1 MSDRPS
7 RILAAFA
14 IGTTWERVPPETV
27 HEVRRR
33 ILDSL
38 GTAFAALDEG
48 APTAARRYALARP
61 GASTVWGTEARADP
75 EAAGFAN
82 GVAVRCLDHNDTY
95 LSREPLH
102 PSDAIAALL
111 ALAEARDLPPREL
124 LRAIAIAY
132 EIGVSLCDAASL
144 RAHGWDHVAFLAI
157 AVACGAGAMLGL
169 DAERIEHAVSL
180 ATVPH
185 APMRRTRSGEL
196 SMWKGAAAAGAAKDA
211 VQAVLLAEAGM
222 DGPQAPFEGTF
233 GFVRQLLAGDGFDPE
248 PLRRLERLEP
258 PVRIL
263 DTHVKAWP
271 VEYHAQSAVDAAL
284 RLRADLG
291 DPSRI
296 RHVRIETFR
305 AAHEI
310 IAADPE
316 KWDPRTRETADH
328 SLPYIVCAALQD
340 GEVTRSTFGLARIR
354 RPDTLELLR
363 DRTTVQED
371 PVLTA
376 RYPAETPN
384 RITVM
389 TTDGLRLVHEVAHP
403 RGHAH
408 DPMTD
413 AELIAK
419 FRSNVVDRVGEDRAQ
434 RIEEAVWSLDREGGL
449 GALIREL
456 GA

>member
-1 MSDRPS
+1 MSDRVS
-7 RILAAFA
+7 RVLAASA
-14 IGTTWERVPPETV
+14 IGTPWERVPPETI

-38 GTAFAALDEG
+38 GAAIAALDEG
-48 APTAARRYALARP
+48 APTAARRYALGLP
-61 GASTVWGTEARADP
+61 GASTVWGTGARADA

-82 GVAVRCLDHNDTY
+82 GVAVRSLDLNDTY

-111 ALAEARDLPPREL
+111 ALAEARDLPSREL

-132 EIGVSLCDAASL
+132 EIGASLCDAASL

-169 DAERIEHAVSL
+169 EAARIEHAISL

-185 APMRRTRSGEL
+185 APMRRTRSGQL

-211 VQAVLLAEAGM
+211 VHATLLAEAGM
-222 DGPQAPFEGTF
+222 DAPEAPFEGTF
-233 GFVRQLLAGDGFDPE
+233 GFVQQLLGGEGFDPE
-248 PLRRLERLEP
+248 PLRRLERVEP

-296 RHVRIETFR
+296 GRIRIETFR

-328 SLPYIVCAALQD
+328 SLPYVVCAALQD
-340 GEVTRSTFGLARIR
+340 GEVTRSTFELARIR
-354 RPDTLELLR
+354 RPDTLELVR
-363 DRTTVQED
+363 DRTTVEED
-371 PVLTA
+371 RVLTA
-376 RYPAETPN
+376 RYPGETPN
-384 RITVM
+384 RITVT

-403 RGHAH
+403 HGHAR

-413 AELIAK
+413 AELVAK
-419 FRSNVVDRVGEDRAQ
+419 FRSNVAGRIDEDRAA

-449 GALIREL
+449 GALTREL